1 MSTIYN
7 KMTQLQK
14 KTIYTPVVYIIY
26 IRCCCCVNII
36 GAAKRLAAVFFSF
49 VILLYNIFRV
59 VAAAGHECLSGFI
72 HLFIIASASVFYLHI
87 GSLAHV

>member
-1 MSTIYN
+1 LLLCQHYRSSQTSSS
-7 KMTQLQK
+7 
-14 KTIYTPVVYIIY
+14 
-26 IRCCCCVNII
+26 
-36 GAAKRLAAVFFSF
+36 AVFFSF